1 MRRNIYGCSGG
12 SGLYVNDGI
21 IFLEIENALNKVARI
36 LKSSFDIAIDSDID
50 CNPKTLIEIQIE
62 HDKENHCIFIYQK
75 KINLNIS
82 SLILI

>member
-1 MRRNIYGCSGG
+1 MRRNIYGCSGE

-50 CNPKTLIEIQIE
+50 CMQSKNT
-62 HDKENHCIFIYQK
+62 H
-75 KINLNIS
+75 
-82 SLILI
+82 